1 MRMGLPTYIG
11 LRPTI
16 GPRLPIRPGGGGGGY
31 GGGGSGSGGEGTTC
45 SPDDQGSGGGFCLDG
60 FMGSLPNGPQNSAP
74 SSYSKN
80 ATLHPCT
87 LDEYIPA

>member
-1 MRMGLPTYIG
+1 M
-11 LRPTI
+11 
-16 GPRLPIRPGGGGGGY
+16 
-31 GGGGSGSGGEGTTC
+31 
-45 SPDDQGSGGGFCLDG
+45 DG
-60 FMGSLPNGPQNSAP
+60 FMGSLPNGPQNSSP